1 MKMVKV
7 DWVAALGYSVIAL
20 GLWSAADALY
30 VEYFRRTRYG
40 KDEHKLKIRGPASAG
55 VKFGLKILGYDV

>member
-1 MKMVKV
+1 MVKV
-7 DWVAALGYSVIAL
+7 DWVAALGYSAMAFMVW
-20 GLWSAADALY
+20 GVADAIY